1 MIAALAGFLMGFIGS
16 MPVAGPTSLLVFHR
30 GILARYRDGWAIG
43 LGAGLVEG
51 VYCAIAVH
59 TFSTLRDSLT
69 FFTPVANVVSIL
81 LLLILGFYF
90 ILSRQRTPEICV
102 EQEPSRGTWG
112 RQFCTGLSIA
122 AFNPTLLLTWSA
134 AVVMLFPIINLT
146 LHGYEGFA
154 FAASVAIGIVAWFT
168 ILLALLRRFN
178 SPFPSSALQ
187 IVIRSIGLGLILIS
201 MVSAGRLIFG
211 LPLFPTQPAQYM
223 TSNSWLAS

>member
-30 GILARYRDGWAIG
+30 GMLARYRDGWAIG

-51 VYCAIAVH
+51 IYCAIAIH
-59 TFSTLRDSLT
+59 AFSTLRDRLT
-69 FFTPVANVVSIL
+69 FVTPVTNVVSIL

-90 ILSRQRTPEICV
+90 ILSRQPTPETCV
-102 EQEPSRGTWG
+102 AKEPSRETWG

-122 AFNPTLLLTWSA
+122 AFNPTLLLTWA
-134 AVVMLFPIINLT
+134 ASVAMVFPIIDLT
-146 LHGYEGFA
+146 LHGYERVA

-178 SPFPSSALQ
+178 RRFPLSALQ
-187 IVIRSIGLGLILIS
+187 VMIRTIGLGLILIS
-201 MVSAGRLIFG
+201 MASAARLIFG
-211 LPLFPTQPAQYM
+211 LPLLPTPPVQYITRNTWL
-223 TSNSWLAS
+223 TS